1 MTDGE
6 ENNTLEVAI
15 ERIIPRGFGLA
26 HADGKTIFVALAAPG
41 DRLRVRV
48 TQVKANIAFD
58 EIVEVLEGGP
68 DRVPGPCPYFTVCGG
83 CDFQQMTYTAQL
95 ESKVAIIRDSLRRI
109 GRIEQDV
116 PIGIIG
122 SPKEFGYRSRAQ
134 WHLDPNKREI
144 GYYKRNSRDLVAID
158 HCPKLVPKLNNV
170 LARLRV
176 ELPWDQMWS
185 DKAFIDACVGDDDQ
199 VSMNSRG
206 LCEPKE
212 ISYSVAGEEF
222 RYSAGVFFQGN
233 QFLIPQLLE
242 AALSGAEGRNALD
255 LYCGV
260 GLFALPMAR
269 KFETVIGVEEHPL
282 AVEFAKK
289 NAELNGLSNVQFRAE
304 SVRRFLSNFD
314 GKDVDFILL
323 DPPRAGTEKETI
335 QNLIRIGAPHISY
348 VACDPGVLSR
358 DLKRFVEA
366 GYQIASITALDL
378 FPQTHHVE
386 TIAILTGA
394 VGVPPTRP
402 R

>member
-1 MTDGE
+1 MINGE
-6 ENNTLEVAI
+6 GNNTLEVTI
-15 ERIIPRGFGLA
+15 ERIIPRGFGLG
-26 HADGKTIFVALAAPG
+26 HADGKTVFVALAAPG

-48 TQVKANIAFD
+48 TQVKGSIAFA
-58 EIVEVLEGGP
+58 EIDEVLESGP
-68 DRVPGPCPYFTVCGG
+68 ERVPGTCPYFTVCGG

-109 GRIEQDV
+109 GRIEQEI

-158 HCPKLVPKLNNV
+158 HCPKLVPKLNTA
-170 LARLRV
+170 LARLRD
-176 ELPWDQMWS
+176 ELPWEQVWS
-185 DKAFIDACVGDDDQ
+185 EKAFIDACVGDEDN
-199 VSMNSRG
+199 VSMNSPG

-212 ISYSVAGEEF
+212 ITYTVAGETL

-242 AALSGAEGRNALD
+242 TALSGAVGRNALD

-269 KFETVIGVEEHPL
+269 RFENVIGVEEHPV
-282 AVEFAKK
+282 AVEFARK

-314 GKDVDFILL
+314 GIDIDFILL
-323 DPPRAGTEKETI
+323 DPPRAGTEKDTI
-335 QNLIRIGAPHISY
+335 QNMIRIGAPHISY
-348 VACDPGVLSR
+348 VACDPGVLAR
-358 DLKRFVEA
+358 DLKRFIEA

-378 FPQTHHVE
+378 FTQTHHVE
-386 TIAILTGA
+386 TIAVLE
-394 VGVPPTRP
+394 R
-402 R
+402 